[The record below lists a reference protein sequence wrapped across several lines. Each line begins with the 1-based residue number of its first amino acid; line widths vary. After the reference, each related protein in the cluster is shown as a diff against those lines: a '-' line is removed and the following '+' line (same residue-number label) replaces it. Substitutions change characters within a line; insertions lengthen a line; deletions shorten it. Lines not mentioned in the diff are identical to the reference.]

1 MSAIV
6 YSIVIPV
13 YNVASYLRECLDSV
27 LAQTFADWEAICVDD
42 GSTDG
47 SGAILD
53 EYAAKDGR
61 FKVIHQTN
69 SGVSAARN
77 AGLKFIRGD
86 WFLFLDADD
95 MLRPQALSN
104 FESVLRKHPEVDGVL
119 VHPYIPC
126 WDGGAVPP
134 ECINPDVLV
143 ENATCEDLFLG
154 PYAANGFPF
163 SRLYRRSKFGC
174 LTFRTDMHM
183 GEDVCFWFDV
193 LGVHAS
199 WVIVYAEYYLY
210 RQRIDSVCGA
220 KNPHNCVQSLES
232 ILYALN
238 SIRKNI
244 DPTGDTTSQ
253 YLHRFPYFP
262 VEYLGLAIKNRTEL
276 SKEEWLEIVAS
287 VRKIEAIS
295 GSWPWGGRLKLM
307 TRMAAARKWKWVF
320 EPFLMMNDVYL
331 FLRHF
336 AGSSLRRLGLRK

>member
-1 MSAIV
+1 MPLF
-6 YSIVIPV
+6 SIVIPV
-13 YNVASYLRECLDSV
+13 YNVAPYLRECLDSV
-27 LAQTFADWEAICVDD
+27 LAQTFANWEAICIDD
-42 GSTDG
+42 GSTDEG
-47 SGAILD
+47 GAILD
-53 EYAAKDGR
+53 EYAANDGR
-61 FKVIHQTN
+61 FRVIHQTN

-95 MLRPQALSN
+95 VLRPQALSN

-134 ECINPDVLV
+134 ECINPEVLV

-163 SRLYRRSKFGC
+163 SRVYRRTKFC
-174 LTFRTDMHM
+174 NLTFRTDMHM
-183 GEDVCFWFDV
+183 AEDVCFWFDALCV
-193 LGVHAS
+193 QARWLIFH
-199 WVIVYAEYYLY
+199 AEYYLY
-210 RQRIDSVCGA
+210 RQRSDSVCGTM
-220 KNPHNCVQSLES
+220 NPHNCTQILES
-232 ILYALN
+232 VLHA
-238 SIRKNI
+238 IRDIQKHI
-244 DPTGDTTSQ
+244 DTTGDASLR
-253 YLHRFPYFP
+253 YLCRFPYSP
-262 VEYLGLAIKNRTEL
+262 VAYLGLAIKNRAEL
-276 SKEEWLEIVAS
+276 SDEEWHEIAVS
-287 VRKIEAIS
+287 TRKIEETV
-295 GSWPWGGRLKLM
+295 GCWPLGVRLKLM